1 MSEPPSSVET
11 WLKRPF
17 LSGED
22 KNKML
27 HALLDEMPAPAPWSL
42 LQAKFGE
49 ALDLSGQ
56 IPVGDLMRD
65 VCQEIVDGHEGEPI
79 EAPLAQFTL
88 ESVHH
93 PRLEALM
100 NGAPLFTAQL
110 EVTLS
115 LDVDAVR
122 LTLHDGKVEKIATGG
137 CSCSLSIALT
147 GIKKP
152 LTFTSPDMRFP
163 GEILLSPPT
172 KAAP

>member
-1 MSEPPSSVET
+1 MSEPQSAVET

-17 LSGED
+17 LTPED
-22 KNKML
+22 RDKML
-27 HALLDEMPAPAPWSL
+27 HALLDDMPAREAWTV

-49 ALDLSGQ
+49 ALDFSGQ
-56 IPVGDLMRD
+56 IPVGDLLRD
-65 VCQEIVDGHEGEPI
+65 ACQEIADGRKGEPI

-93 PRLEALM
+93 PRIEALA
-100 NGAPLFTAQL
+100 NGVPLFTAQL

-115 LDVDAVR
+115 LDVDAAT

-137 CSCSLSIALT
+137 CTCSLSIALT
-147 GIKKP
+147 GVKQP

-163 GEILLSPPT
+163 GEILFMPPA
-172 KAAP
+172 KAAG